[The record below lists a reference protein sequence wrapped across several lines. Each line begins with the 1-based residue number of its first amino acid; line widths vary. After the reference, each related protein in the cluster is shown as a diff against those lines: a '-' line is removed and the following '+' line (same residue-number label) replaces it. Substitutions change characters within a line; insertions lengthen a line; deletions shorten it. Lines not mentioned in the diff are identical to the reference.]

1 MELGDGDG
9 TSPSYEELA
18 RGLRYPHVA
27 MAPAPA
33 ITFAIPYFA
42 NLDYLR
48 EAITSVQAQTIH
60 NWELLIVDDCGPE
73 PPNALVE
80 SLGDPRIR
88 CTRNEANLGLAG
100 NWNESIRQS
109 TAPLVTLLHSDDRLL
124 PGYGAAVI
132 DTATH
137 HPDVAAFFTGT
148 TIIGADGNPARSLPD
163 FVKRFARRPASDHLV
178 AGDAALAAVLANNY
192 IFCPTLCYRTALVGT
207 RPFDA
212 RWTFALD
219 LDNITRLLL
228 SGQSLYGI
236 RATHYEYRRHRSNQ
250 TSALTANATRFTEE
264 IALYRKVAGAAAAIG
279 WQRSARTARH
289 RWMVRTHLAVQSLND
304 LLHGRLAA
312 AQGKALMLWAD
323 LRQTRVG

>member
-1 MELGDGDG
+1 
-9 TSPSYEELA
+9 
-18 RGLRYPHVA
+18 
-27 MAPAPA
+27 MAPSPA

-42 NLDYLR
+42 NLEYLR
-48 EAITSVQAQTIH
+48 EAITSVQAQTIDL
-60 NWELLIVDDCGPE
+60 WELLIVDDCGPE
-73 PPNALVE
+73 PPNELVE

-109 TAPLVTLLHSDDRLL
+109 NAPLVTLLHSDDRLL

-132 DTATH
+132 DNATR

-163 FVKRFARRPASDHLV
+163 FVKRFARRPASDHVV
-178 AGDAALAAVLANNY
+178 AGDAALSVVLANNY

-212 RWTFALD
+212 RWSFVLD
-219 LDNITRLLL
+219 LDNIRRLLL
-228 SGQSLYGI
+228 SGQTLYGI
-236 RATHYEYRRHRSNQ
+236 RTPLYEYRRHGSNQ
-250 TSALTANATRFTEE
+250 TSMLTANAIRFTEE
-264 IALYRKVAGAAAAIG
+264 IALYREVADAAAAIG

-289 RWMVRTHLAVQSLND
+289 RWMVRTHLAAQSLND
-304 LLHGRLAA
+304 LVHGRLAA
-312 AQGKALMLWAD
+312 AKGKALMLWAD
-323 LRQTRVG
+323 LRHPRAG